1 MKLKHYSVLTFC
13 MFGSLLTAP
22 FPMWAGPQT
31 EVTICSASVLNPTA
45 VEIVFSNQPYD
56 TRFLWRKYFPLVSG
70 Q

>member
-45 VEIVFSNQPYD
+45 VEIVFPISS
-56 TRFLWRKYFPLVSG
+56 V
-70 Q
+70 